1 MANLQK
7 HRTHESLNIETAA
20 EWSVQ
25 AALDISTA
33 GEVTSNVSNISQIG
47 F

>member
-25 AALDISTA
+25 SRLTISSAAHAYKD
-33 GEVTSNVSNISQIG
+33 VSSV
-47 F
+47 